1 MPMIAITIINS
12 MRVKPFW
19 IFFNMC
25 APELE
30 IRLKQRREPVSDIE
44 QGPCQMSPCRHNP
57 LSLITIYRGGAQDLT

>member
-30 IRLKQRREPVSDIE
+30 IRL
-44 QGPCQMSPCRHNP
+44 
-57 LSLITIYRGGAQDLT
+57 